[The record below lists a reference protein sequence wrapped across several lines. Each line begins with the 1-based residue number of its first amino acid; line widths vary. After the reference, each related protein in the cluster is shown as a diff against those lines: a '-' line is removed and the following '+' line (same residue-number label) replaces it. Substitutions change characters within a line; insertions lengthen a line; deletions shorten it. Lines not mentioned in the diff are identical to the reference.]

1 MAEFIFWF
9 IAAITIISA
18 AFVVLNN
25 QLI

>member
-18 AFVVLNN
+18 SFVVLN
-25 QLI
+25 